1 MDHFINIYTS
11 KADAYHRMIA
21 VEDYNNQ
28 VLQAVLNVTPFAG
41 KNVLDLGSGTGRFP
55 LMLRGQGC
63 RVIAA
68 DLHWAM
74 LAEQAQQR
82 ARVGGSW
89 ALAQADMRNLPFA
102 PANADVVMAGWAIGH
117 MRGWYEDD
125 WKAQM
130 SAAVDE
136 MERMAV
142 KGGTLFIFETMS
154 TGSLTPAP
162 PTEGLAEYYHW
173 LVSER
178 GFTAHAPIQTDYRFD
193 SVSQAVEFTRFFF
206 GDELAGTI
214 EREGWA
220 ILPEWTGM
228 WTKTC

>member
-1 MDHFINIYTS
+1 MMNGSAHGNSARLDEDAIV
-11 KADAYHRMIA
+11 ADLIGRTDVMAAYHGDPAARSVDEVLLCYPGVQAMIHHRLA
-21 VEDYNNQ
+21 HALYR
-28 VLQAVLNVTPFAG
+28 
-41 KNVLDLGSGTGRFP
+41 LGVP
-55 LMLRGQGC
+55 LLAR
-63 RVIAA
+63 
-68 DLHWAM
+68 M

-154 TGSLTPAP
+154 TGWP
-162 PTEGLAEYYHW
+162 
-173 LVSER
+173 
-178 GFTAHAPIQTDYRFD
+178 
-193 SVSQAVEFTRFFF
+193 RFFASSSPRVRAKM
-206 GDELAGTI
+206 L
-214 EREGWA
+214 
-220 ILPEWTGM
+220 
-228 WTKTC
+228 